1 MAKAKR
7 GLLLSLL
14 TLLIAVAITAT
25 STYAWFVVN
34 TEVTASNMQV
44 EVKSDTTYL
53 VISSSEKLD
62 TDVALSLTASNAK
75 VLPVMYDQTDSS
87 EGIKW
92 KTNVGTA
99 YDDGKAKNAKYTPV
113 ALDNLGKYYIKYT
126 FYVGLTSTTAEAASN
141 LRVKSMTVEKATNE
155 GNDTFLP
162 AVSAF
167 VDCNVEGG
175 AKIDYENISSI
186 DADANG
192 YSAKGALLPLL
203 ALNKSVQI
211 DVYVYINGDNEVVK
225 SSNAANLGAFKLSM
239 NLEVTPAVA

>member
-53 VISSSEKLD
+53 VISSSNTLG
-62 TDVALSLTASNAK
+62 TDVALPLTASDAK
-75 VLPVMYDQTDSS
+75 VLPVMYDQADSS
-87 EGIKW
+87 DGIKW
-92 KTNVGTA
+92 KTNIGTA
-99 YDDGKAKNAKYTPV
+99 YDDGKAKNETYTPV
-113 ALDNLGKYYIKYT
+113 SSDNLGKYYIKYT
-126 FYVGLTSTTAEAASN
+126 FYVGLTPTTAEAASN

-155 GNDTFLP
+155 GNDKFLP

-167 VDCNVEGG
+167 VDCNATSG

-186 DADANG
+186 DAEG
-192 YSAKGALLPLL
+192 YSAKGALLGSL
-203 ALNKSVQI
+203 AVNTPVQI

-225 SSNAANLGAFKLSM
+225 SSNAANLGAFNLSM
-239 NLEVTPAVA
+239 NLEVTPAAA

>member
-53 VISSSEKLD
+53 VISSSSTLG
-62 TDVALSLTASNAK
+62 TDVALPLTASNAK
-75 VLPVMYDQTDSS
+75 VLPVMYDQADSS

-99 YDDGKAKNAKYTPV
+99 YDDGTAKNATYTPV
-113 ALDNLGKYYIKYT
+113 SSENLEKYYIKYT
-126 FYVGLTSTTAEAASN
+126 FYVGLTPTTAEAASN
-141 LRVKSMTVEKATNE
+141 LKVKSMTVEKATSE
-155 GNDTFLP
+155 GKDTFLP
-162 AVSAF
+162 AVSAL
-167 VDCNVEGG
+167 VVCEGG
-175 AKIDYENISSI
+175 QTLDYENISGI
-186 DADANG
+186 DAAG
-192 YSAKGALLPLL
+192 YSAKGALLPSL
-203 ALNKSVQI
+203 ALNTSVQI
-211 DVYVYINGDNEVVK
+211 DVYVYINGDNAEVK